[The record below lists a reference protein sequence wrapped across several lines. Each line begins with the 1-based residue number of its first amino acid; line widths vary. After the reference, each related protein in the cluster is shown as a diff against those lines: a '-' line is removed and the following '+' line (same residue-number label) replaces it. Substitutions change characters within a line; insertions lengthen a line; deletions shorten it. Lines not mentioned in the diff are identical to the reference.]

1 MKKFFGVFFHLAPGI
16 AAITGFSFGKPLF
29 TAHEEQNVLR
39 SPKYP
44 SRLRR
49 LMSMPSTKATAS
61 AVLTSQSALPLQWAA
76 NLRRTDLSD
85 CSVLGESPSASLSCR
100 HMATASLISTAGGRS
115 LLRNFSWVWTA
126 SQRW

>member
-1 MKKFFGVFFHLAPGI
+1 MKNFFGVFFHLAPGI
-16 AAITGFSFGKPLF
+16 AAITGFSFSKPLL
-29 TAHEEQNVLR
+29 TAHEQNILG

-44 SRLRR
+44 SRVRR

-61 AVLTSQSALPLQWAA
+61 AVLTSQSALPLQWVA
-76 NLRRTDLSD
+76 NLSRTDLSD